1 MSNPYIFKA
10 IVSKIVDGDTMYVT
24 DISLGFGQYNRG
36 DTGRG
41 ICLRLNGIDT
51 PESRTR
57 DLEEKQYGLAAKA
70 FVQAFSPVGTE
81 VTLRTYKKGRG
92 KYGRWLADIKVG
104 RKWLCKE
111 LIKNHHAVEYEGQS
125 KKEIQEAHLLNRS
138 RVILDVS

>member
-24 DISLGFGQYNRG
+24 DISLGFGHYNRG

-81 VTLRTYKKGRG
+81 VTLRTYKKG

-104 RKWLCKE
+104 GKWLCKE
-111 LIKNHHAVEYEGQS
+111 LLKNHHAVEYEGQN

>member
-1 MSNPYIFKA
+1 MSNPYIFTA
-10 IVSKIVDGDTMYVT
+10 VVSKIVDGDTMYVT
-24 DISLGFGQYNRG
+24 DINLGFGIVNRG
-36 DTGRG
+36 DTGGG

-57 DLEEKQYGLAAKA
+57 NLEEKKYGLAAKE
-70 FVQAFSPVGTE
+70 FVKAFSPVGTE
-81 VTLRTYKKGRG
+81 VTLRTYKKG

-104 RKWLCKE
+104 GKWLCKE

-125 KKEIQEAHLLNRS
+125 KKDIQEAHILNRS

>member
-10 IVSKIVDGDTMYVT
+10 TVSKIVDGDTMYVT
-24 DISLGFGQYNRG
+24 DISLGFGNWHCG

-57 DLEEKQYGLAAKA
+57 NLEEKQYGLAAKE
-70 FVQAFSPVGTE
+70 FVKAFSPVGSE
-81 VTLRTYKKGRG
+81 VTLRTYKKG

-104 RKWLCKE
+104 SKWLCKE
-111 LIKNHHAVEYEGQS
+111 LLKHHHAVEYTGQN
-125 KKEIQEAHLLNRS
+125 KKLVAAAHLANRKL
-138 RVILDVS
+138 VKL

>member
-81 VTLRTYKKGRG
+81 VTLRTYKKG

-104 RKWLCKE
+104 SKWPCKE
-111 LIKNHHAVEYEGQS
+111 LLKNHHAVEYEGQN

>member
-70 FVQAFSPVGTE
+70 FVKAFSPVGTE
-81 VTLRTYKKGRG
+81 VTLRTYKKG

-104 RKWLCKE
+104 NKWLCKE
-111 LIKNHHAVEYEGQS
+111 LIKNHHAVEYEGQN
-125 KKEIQEAHLLNRS
+125 KNEIQEAHLLNRS

>member
-81 VTLRTYKKGRG
+81 VTLRTYKKG
-92 KYGRWLADIKVG
+92 KYGRWLADINVG
-104 RKWLCKE
+104 SKWLCKE
-111 LIKNHHAVEYEGQS
+111 LLKNHHAVEYEGQN

>member
-81 VTLRTYKKGRG
+81 VTLRTYKKG

-104 RKWLCKE
+104 GKWLCKE
-111 LIKNHHAVEYEGQS
+111 LLRNHHAVEYQGQN
-125 KKEIQEAHLLNRS
+125 KKEIQAAHLANRKLVKLS
-138 RVILDVS
+138 E

>member
-1 MSNPYIFKA
+1 MSNPYIFTA
-10 IVSKIVDGDTMYVT
+10 TVSKIVDGDTMYVT
-24 DISLGFGQYNRG
+24 DINLGFGVVNRG

-41 ICLRLNGIDT
+41 ICLRLNGVDT

-57 DLEEKQYGLAAKA
+57 DLEEKRYGLAAKA

-81 VTLRTYKKGRG
+81 VTLRTYKKG

-104 RKWLCKE
+104 SKWLCKE
-111 LIKNHHAVEYEGQS
+111 LLKNHHAVEYEGQN

>member
-1 MSNPYIFKA
+1 MSNPYIFTA
-10 IVSKIVDGDTMYVT
+10 TVSKIVDGDTMYVT
-24 DISLGFGQYNRG
+24 DINLGFGVVNRG
-36 DTGRG
+36 DTGGG

-57 DLEEKQYGLAAKA
+57 NLEEKKYGLAAKE
-70 FVQAFSPVGTE
+70 FDKAFSPVGTE
-81 VTLRTYKKGRG
+81 VTLRTYKKG

-104 RKWLCKE
+104 GKWLCKE

-125 KKEIQEAHLLNRS
+125 KKDIQEAHILNRS

>member
-70 FVQAFSPVGTE
+70 FGQAFSPVGTE
-81 VTLRTYKKGRG
+81 VTLRTYKKG

-104 RKWLCKE
+104 SKWLCKE
-111 LIKNHHAVEYEGQS
+111 LLKNHHAVEYEGQN

>member
-81 VTLRTYKKGRG
+81 VTLRTYKKG

-104 RKWLCKE
+104 SKWLCKE
-111 LIKNHHAVEYEGQS
+111 LLKNHHAVEYEGQI